1 MSKGKNWFEMKAPEM
16 TEDLKNDLT
25 VLQYRRVL
33 DPKRFYKAP
42 DLKVLPKFFQVNV
55 QHEGGLAWNLYMAYL
70 QCRTWTL
77 IPIRYGYPSQI
88 WVQ

>member
-55 QHEGGLAWNLYMAYL
+55 
-70 QCRTWTL
+70 
-77 IPIRYGYPSQI
+77 
-88 WVQ
+88 